1 MCSKIDCNE
10 MMNTYLSPIKTSPRA
25 NITFSDSNHISLN
38 PADELGNLPANL
50 TQSETIAELSDPE
63 LSGDLFN
70 SVNPP
75 LTGKEGRVTTVVAK
89 ARYKA
94 TENPARK
101 NIEHS
106 TGRRTSNTVIRILL
120 DSGSDGDLLFHEK
133 GTEKHFPYLTRQV
146 PKSWHTSNGSFLTKG
161 SS

>member
-1 MCSKIDCNE
+1 

-25 NITFSDSNHISLN
+25 NITFSGSNKTCSNL
-38 PADELGNLPANL
+38 AEDLGNLPVNL
-50 TQSETIAELSDPE
+50 TQSETITELLDPE
-63 LSGDLFN
+63 LLGDLFN

-75 LTGKEGRVTTVVAK
+75 LTGKEGQVTTVVAQ

-106 TGRRTSNTVIRILL
+106 TGRRTSNTVIRIL
-120 DSGSDGDLLFHEK
+120 
-133 GTEKHFPYLTRQV
+133 Y
-146 PKSWHTSNGSFLTKG
+146 
-161 SS
+161 